1 MQKLYLPIF
10 VAFAIFAT
18 VIESNAQCADG
29 ESSFELIVD
38 TDAWAYEMYYELT
51 PVDVECGG
59 NIVAL
64 GVSGAYS
71 ACIDNGC
78 YTVNGFDSYGDG
90 WNDDIMTVTD
100 SDGNIL
106 LSWVVLQI

>member
-1 MQKLYLPIF
+1 M
-10 VAFAIFAT
+10 FAT
-18 VIESNAQCADG
+18 VIESYAQCDEG
-29 ESSFELIVD
+29 ESSLELIVV
-38 TDAWAYEMYYELT
+38 TDPWAYEMYYELT

-59 NIVAL
+59 NIVAS

-90 WNDDIMTVTD
+90 WND
-100 SDGNIL
+100 G
-106 LSWVVLQI
+106 VVPPTRQAARRRCRREPR